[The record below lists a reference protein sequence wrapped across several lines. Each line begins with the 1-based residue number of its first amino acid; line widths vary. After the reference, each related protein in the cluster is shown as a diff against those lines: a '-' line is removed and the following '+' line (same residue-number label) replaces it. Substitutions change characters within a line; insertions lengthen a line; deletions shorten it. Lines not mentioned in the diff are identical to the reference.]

1 MRLCYNIIEKE
12 REDKKMKV
20 NGKRYE
26 EKRIV
31 FNDNEKE
38 LMAKC
43 SDFLEGLMEEITR
56 VDLEGVTLS
65 TPGHDYGYTQYEF
78 YNSLWKADSLLV
90 NLLTAGSAITHPR
103 AEKGCHI
110 STQMSREK

>member
-20 NGKRYE
+20 NSKRYE
-26 EKRIV
+26 EKRMV

-43 SDFLEGLMEEITR
+43 SDFLEGLMEEITG
-56 VDLEGVTLS
+56 VDLEGITLP

-78 YNSLWKADSLLV
+78 YNSLWEADSLLV
-90 NLLTAGSAITHPR
+90 NLLAAGSAIAHR
-103 AEKGCHI
+103 HI